1 MMLTKKLYKMKKNN
15 IFKNIN
21 NIENTI
27 YFDIAVNITI
37 LIILILS
44 LNLSSFSIIPT
55 NITKPFIGINQLM
68 DIFESLHYIL
78 IGISL
83 VFIVQSIILLKEY
96 KINNIKDKTII
107 KLLFY
112 RWLFLTINNSI
123 PFVFNL
129 KVSPIFIILSI
140 FVLFFF
146 WYKTLINN

>member
-1 MMLTKKLYKMKKNN
+1 MKKNN
-15 IFKNIN
+15 FFKNIN

-27 YFDIAVNITI
+27 YFDIVVNTTI

-96 KINNIKDKTII
+96 KINNITDKTII

>member
-1 MMLTKKLYKMKKNN
+1 MKKNN
-15 IFKNIN
+15 FFKNIN

-27 YFDIAVNITI
+27 YFDIVVNITI

-96 KINNIKDKTII
+96 KINNITDKTII

>member
-1 MMLTKKLYKMKKNN
+1 MKKNN
-15 IFKNIN
+15 FFKNIN

-27 YFDIAVNITI
+27 YFDIVVNITI

-96 KINNIKDKTII
+96 KINNITDKTII

-140 FVLFFF
+140 SVLFFF